1 MKQFVLG
8 SANFNQRY
16 GFQKKKINQK
26 NIKNF
31 RTKKDKIF
39 RYII

>member
-16 GFQKKKINQK
+16 GFQKKNKSKTLKKILGQK
-26 NIKNF
+26 KIK
-31 RTKKDKIF
+31 
-39 RYII
+39 Y